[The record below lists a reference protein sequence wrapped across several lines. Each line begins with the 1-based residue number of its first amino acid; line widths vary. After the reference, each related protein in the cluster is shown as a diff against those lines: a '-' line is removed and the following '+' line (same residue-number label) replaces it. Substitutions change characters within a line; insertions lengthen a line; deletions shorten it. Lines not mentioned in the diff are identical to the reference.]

1 MQAFT
6 KITDKICEYISYI
19 SMAVIAFIM
28 FFNVI
33 CVIGRFTGNS
43 ITGGVEITQV
53 TLSALIFSS
62 WAYVQT
68 QNGHIHV
75 TMFLNMMPRKV
86 RFVLFTVTSVL
97 TTVTLLFGTVAV
109 FQEMMAM
116 ITEKHTCTPN
126 LLIPY
131 WPFYLIEGVSFF
143 MFSVVLLRDAIK
155 SAIAIFNEDYA
166 KEIQSHWV

>member
-1 MQAFT
+1 MHTFT

-19 SMAVIAFIM
+19 SMVVIAFIM

-33 CVIGRFTGNS
+33 CVVGRYTGNN

-68 QNGHIHV
+68 QHGHIHV
-75 TMFLNMMPRKV
+75 TMFLSKMPQKV
-86 RFVLFTVTSVL
+86 RFALFTITSVL
-97 TTVTLLFGTVAV
+97 TTVTLLFATVAV
-109 FQEMMAM
+109 FQEMVAL
-116 ITEKHTCTPN
+116 ITTKHTATGN

-131 WPFYLIEGVSFF
+131 WPFYLIEGVSLA
-143 MFSVVLLRDAIK
+143 MFSVVLLRDAIR
-155 SAIAIFNEDYA
+155 SAQAIVNAEVA
-166 KEIQSHWV
+166 KEVEQFWV

>member
-1 MQAFT
+1 MKAFT

-19 SMAVIAFIM
+19 SMAVIVFIM

-33 CVIGRFTGNS
+33 CVIGRYTGYN

-68 QNGHIHV
+68 QHGHIHV
-75 TMFLNMMPRKV
+75 TMFLSMMPQKLRMA
-86 RFVLFTVTSVL
+86 LYTLTSLL
-97 TTVTLLFGTVAV
+97 TTVTLVFATVAV
-109 FQEMMAM
+109 FEKMMKL
-116 ITEKHTCTPN
+116 ITVEHTATGN

-131 WPFYLIEGVSFF
+131 WPFYLIEGISFF
-143 MFSVVLLRDAIK
+143 MFAVVLLRDAIK
-155 SAIAIFNEDYA
+155 SAIAIFNEEYA
-166 KEIQSHWV
+166 KEVQSFWV